1 MAEGSCVDW
10 CCLVRNV
17 LCVGGSFAPH
27 HPVRE
32 KMKLSFLFTVTTS
45 TKSKQSTGIYK
56 VSQLLKVTEL
66 VEETLGKGFNPGL
79 PYY

>member
-1 MAEGSCVDW
+1 MLTGAVLFVMCCV
-10 CCLVRNV
+10 
-17 LCVGGSFAPH
+17 CVVSFAPH

-45 TKSKQSTGIYK
+45 TKSKQSTGICK

-66 VEETLGKGFNPGL
+66 VEEMLGKGFNPGL